1 MEKLLR
7 KVIWLTVLAVLFFS
21 FPALGFADQADR
33 ESVAFE
39 EPNSHQP
46 VICIRE
52 LCSVLGGEVAWNGAA
67 RTVTMRVY
75 GSPDLLL
82 DLNEG
87 TLNKISLLPQPYIR
101 DGRTFAPL
109 KPLAEAL
116 GATLVWDGRAFY
128 LCPKSGP
135 SVKIRYT
142 YILGSYTITFSTG
155 EARTGN
161 FANACRAGQYL
172 DGKIVPPGGILS
184 FNAAV
189 GPRTTARGFISGIVF
204 SGDDK
209 VTEIGG
215 GVCRAATLLH
225 NAVLAAGLQVVERHR
240 HSQPV
245 TYVPPG
251 RDATVYYGVLDY
263 RFRNNRPDLI
273 RLEFKKAGSS
283 IAMTIWQLG

>member
-1 MEKLLR
+1 MLR
-7 KVIWLTVLAVLFFS
+7 KVVWLAVLAVLFFS
-21 FPALGFADQADR
+21 FPALGFADQADG
-33 ESVAFE
+33 EPVAFE

-46 VICIRE
+46 VICVRD
-52 LCSVLGGEVAWNGAA
+52 LCSVLGGESNWDGEA
-67 RTVTMRVY
+67 RVVTMRVY
-75 GSPDLLL
+75 GLPDLLL
-82 DLNEG
+82 NLNEG
-87 TLNKISLLPQPYIR
+87 TLNQIPLQPRPYIR

-109 KPLAEAL
+109 KPLAEVL
-116 GATLVWDGRAFY
+116 GATLMWDGRAFC

-135 SVKIRYT
+135 PVKIRYT
-142 YILGSYTITFSTG
+142 YILGSYTITFSPG

-161 FANACRAGQYL
+161 FTNACRAGQYL
-172 DGKIVPPGGILS
+172 NGKIVPPGGVLS

-209 VTEIGG
+209 VPEIGG

-251 RDATVYYGVLDY
+251 RDATVYYGVFDY
-263 RFRNNRPDLI
+263 RFRNNRPDPI
-273 RLEFKKAGSS
+273 RLDFKRAGPS
-283 IAMTIWQLG
+283 ITMTIWQLG